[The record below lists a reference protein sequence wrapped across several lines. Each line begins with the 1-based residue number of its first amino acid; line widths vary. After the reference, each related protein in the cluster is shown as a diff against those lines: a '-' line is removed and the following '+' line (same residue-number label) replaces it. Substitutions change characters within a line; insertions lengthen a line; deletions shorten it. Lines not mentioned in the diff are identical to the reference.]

1 MPLLHQIV
9 IFLMAAVLAV
19 PLFRRLGLGAVLGYL
34 MAGVAIG
41 PWGLNIAGNVQ
52 AILHFSE
59 VGVVFLLFVIGLE
72 LQPSRLRAMRRAVFG
87 PGIAQVLI
95 SGLVFAALAASLDF
109 DNKAALVVGFALSL
123 SSTAF
128 VLHLLADRQEL
139 KTQYGRRGFGILLF
153 QDLAAVLMIAVLPLF
168 APHPMTTTQPLPLL
182 LNAGWIA
189 LVLGTFIIGGRYL
202 LRPVLRLI
210 AAAQSHEIFTAAA
223 LLLVIGSAL
232 LMSAIGISMG
242 LGAFMAGI
250 LVADSEYRHQ
260 LQTDIDPFRGLL
272 LGLFFI
278 AVGMSVN
285 VGLIVAQPLSVA
297 ALAAGLITVKA
308 LILYAIAHVQGA
320 RGREARRLA
329 LYLAQGGE
337 LAFVLLGQALDLG
350 ILPEATVDLITVV
363 VVLSMALTP
372 VLTALQD
379 HLDRPTV
386 LARSF
391 DPIEET
397 EHTVVIAGFGRFGQ
411 VIGRLLTSRGI
422 SFTALETSPAQVDF
436 VRRFGNKIYYGDP
449 SRLDLLRAAHVD
461 QARIFVLAVDD
472 LETSMKIARTVRRY
486 FPNVPLYARARNRAH
501 AHQLMDLGAKAIIRE
516 TFLSSLHLGGQVLEG
531 LGLSTSEAVDAM
543 AIFRE
548 HDERTLASQRALHG
562 DREAL
567 IQSSMEAAR
576 ELKEL
581 FEADAESR
589 RQEHA
594 AKRKQEQK
602 ADYAAAAPPLPLADA
617 PPTEAGRSDDD
628 KTMQ

>member
-9 IFLMAAVLAV
+9 IFLVAAVLAV

-41 PWGLNIAGNVQ
+41 PWGLDIAGNVQ
-52 AILHFSE
+52 AILHFGE

-72 LQPSRLRAMRRAVFG
+72 LQPARLRAMRRAVFG

-95 SGLVFAALAASLDF
+95 SGVALAALAVALGF
-109 DNKAALVVGFALSL
+109 NNKAALVMGFALSL

-128 VLHLLADRQEL
+128 VLRLLADRNEL

-153 QDLAAVLMIAVLPLF
+153 QDLAAVLMIAALPLL
-168 APHPMTTTQPLPLL
+168 AARPMAATQPLALL

-210 AAAQSHEIFTAAA
+210 AAAQSHEVFTAAA
-223 LLLVIGSAL
+223 LLLVMGSAL
-232 LMSAIGISMG
+232 LMHAIGISMS
-242 LGAFMAGI
+242 LGAFMAGV

-379 HLDRPTV
+379 RFDRQSVPE
-386 LARSF
+386 RPF
-391 DPIEET
+391 DLIEET
-397 EHTVVIAGFGRFGQ
+397 DHTVVIAGFGRFGQ
-411 VIGRLLTSRGI
+411 VIGRLLASRGI
-422 SFTALETSPAQVDF
+422 SFTALEISPAQVDF
-436 VRRFGNKIYYGDP
+436 VRRFGNQIYYGDA
-449 SRLDLLRAAHVD
+449 SRLDLLRTAHVD

-472 LETSMKIARTVRRY
+472 LEASMKIARTLRY
-486 FPNVPLYARARNRAH
+486 HFPNVPLYARARNRQH
-501 AHQLMDLGAKAIIRE
+501 AHQLMDVGAKAIIRE
-516 TFLSSLHLGGQVLEG
+516 TFLSSLYLGGQVLEG
-531 LGLSTSEAVDAM
+531 LGLSANEAKDAM
-543 AIFRE
+543 TIFHV
-548 HDERTLASQRALHG
+548 HDERTLARQRAIRG
-562 DREAL
+562 DSEAL
-567 IQSSMEAAR
+567 IQSSKEAAR

-589 RQEHA
+589 QRERA
-594 AKRKQEQK
+594 VKRKQERE
-602 ADYAAAAPPLPLADA
+602 ADHASAASPLPLVDT
-617 PPTEAGRSDDD
+617 PQTRDDD
-628 KTMQ
+628 EAAL